1 MMKGG
6 ARLRLDLDEGWCETL
21 HYITI
26 HQKTTD
32 FDEGWCE
39 TLHYITIYHK
49 RIDLFLST
57 AVYALRHGPVN

>member
-6 ARLRLDLDEGWCETL
+6 ARVRLDLDEGWCETL

-26 HQKTTD
+26 HQKRID

-39 TLHYITIYHK
+39 TLHYITIQNK
-49 RIDLFLST
+49 RIRSYAVDLDE
-57 AVYALRHGPVN
+57 GW

>member
-26 HQKTTD
+26 HNKRID
-32 FDEGWCE
+32 LDEGWCE
-39 TLHYITIYHK
+39 TLHYITISEK
-49 RIDLFLST
+49 
-57 AVYALRHGPVN
+57 N